1 MQLEDKVAVITGGSR
16 GIGREIAR
24 TFAAEGAS
32 VALAARSEEALEE
45 TREVVED
52 QGGRSLVVPTD
63 ISDPEDVQ
71 VLASTT
77 LDHFGR
83 VDVLV
88 NNSGIEGPTA
98 RLWEIEPDDWAQVVD
113 VNLTGAYLCCRALL
127 PPMIEREEGS
137 LVFIG
142 SVIGK
147 RPQAGR
153 SPYATTKLGLVG
165 LVRTLAAELGPLGV
179 RANLISPGMVAGER
193 LERVLST
200 MAESRGVS
208 VDEVRDELRAST
220 PLEEL
225 VPAEDVARA
234 AVFLASP
241 ASGST
246 TGEDLNVSAGMVM
259 H

>member
-52 QGGRSLVVPTD
+52 LGGRSLVVPTD